1 VLQVWTNP
9 QTILCQVSDSGPG
22 LHDPLAGQLP
32 LSPGQA
38 GGCGLW
44 LARQFSDLL
53 ELHSDSAGTV
63 VRLHLTL
70 R

>member
-1 VLQVWTNP
+1 
-9 QTILCQVSDSGPG
+9 
-22 LHDPLAGQLP
+22 
-32 LSPGQA
+32 
-38 GGCGLW
+38 

-53 ELHSDSAGTV
+53 ELHSDPDGTV